1 MKKQIHLTADDVRD
15 IMDDKFRETGLD
27 ELPKRLKTL
36 DKILMSVDKM
46 AGDFQKYRDEFES
59 VMDDDFN
66 TPQGIAV
73 IFDLVHA
80 VNKHARLIPLAD

>member
-46 AGDFQKYRDEFES
+46 AGDFQKYRDEQELH
-59 VMDDDFN
+59 VGIHDRLN
-66 TPQGIAV
+66 TRV
-73 IFDLVHA
+73 TRLE
-80 VNKHARLIPLAD
+80 KHARLIPLAD